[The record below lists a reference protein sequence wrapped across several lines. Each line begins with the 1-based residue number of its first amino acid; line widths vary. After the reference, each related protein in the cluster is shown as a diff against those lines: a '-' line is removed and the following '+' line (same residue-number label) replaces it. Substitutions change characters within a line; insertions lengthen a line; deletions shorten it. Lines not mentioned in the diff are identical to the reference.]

1 MRRLHGSKKLG
12 VKSTVQ
18 YNVVTNRGSGR
29 ADRCKTFVAMPSRL
43 LPHDIDEVQ
52 GPQARWPVCLAGGAE
67 EEEALVAWALGY
79 EFVFWEH
86 RKQEVLRPSSK
97 DQLDAAR
104 ALLGCMRARARKLG
118 LPEEAAPCLRWVTVC
133 VCVTQ
138 WGLLPALGSIP
149 VNTYCVVEGL
159 G

>member
-1 MRRLHGSKKLG
+1 MT
-12 VKSTVQ
+12 STR
-18 YNVVTNRGSGR
+18 YKAHKR
-29 ADRCKTFVAMPSRL
+29 AGQFAW
-43 LPHDIDEVQ
+43 
-52 GPQARWPVCLAGGAE
+52 ALAGGAE